1 LADVV
6 SSVWIHRISSSAA
19 PYPHRNVPNG
29 SVEVL
34 CRVGSVPQIIG
45 RLSRPTIEVLPPGS
59 TVVGV
64 RFRPG
69 AAAGVFGLPASELVD
84 ITLDADELWGRSAVA
99 VGDHVAGSASPEEAV
114 AHLQK
119 LIAGRVTG
127 ASCPDPL
134 VAEAVRRLM
143 HWRTGEVGSLP
154 SLLGVSERQFRRR
167 CQSAIGVAP
176 KALHAMLRFQ
186 RFLARAQFALSRGRR
201 PAGDGLALLAAD
213 AGYADQSHLTRECV
227 RLTGLTPRAFL
238 GETEQSC
245 GCGHDHEVSFAPML
259 GSR

>member
-1 LADVV
+1 
-6 SSVWIHRISSSAA
+6 
-19 PYPHRNVPNG
+19 
-29 SVEVL
+29 
-34 CRVGSVPQIIG
+34 
-45 RLSRPTIEVLPPGS
+45 
-59 TVVGV
+59 
-64 RFRPG
+64 
-69 AAAGVFGLPASELVD
+69 
-84 ITLDADELWGRSAVA
+84 LWGRPAVV
-99 VGDHVAGSASPEEAV
+99 VGDHVAGAASPEEAV
-114 AHLQK
+114 THLQK
-119 LIAGRVTG
+119 LIAGRLAAGTV
-127 ASCPDPL
+127 SQDPL

-143 HWRTGEVGSLP
+143 PWRTGEVGSLAP
-154 SLLGVSERQFRRR
+154 LLGVSERQFRRR

-186 RFLARAQFALSRGRR
+186 RFLAQAQFALSQGKK